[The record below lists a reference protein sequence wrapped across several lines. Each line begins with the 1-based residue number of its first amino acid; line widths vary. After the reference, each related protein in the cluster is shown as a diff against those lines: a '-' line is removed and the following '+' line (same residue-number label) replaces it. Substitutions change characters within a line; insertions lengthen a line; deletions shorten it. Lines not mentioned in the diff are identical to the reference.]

1 MARRD
6 SLYPVT
12 SQESA
17 RKKARNVG
25 KQTKETATKFGRTV
39 ANTVADAAETGWNI
53 GRGFGEG
60 LGLDEVGAKIE
71 EATVSPSEMRRR
83 AEMRKPLPEY
93 AQYEKVLTARKAERA
108 AKVGQK
114 VKQQV
119 QQRLKERDLL
129 NPKRIKESVYERKN
143 AAYNGGPEAIKHQ
156 KAVQKA
162 KEEAASRNAEYDM
175 VMSDNLAAIDA
186 MDAAEDTKAELAQ
199 IAKGEA
205 ETKET
210 QDVATALSN
219 DTMRPYTDDIK
230 KIEAEAA
237 KPLGEHGITNEALE
251 DYQAKR
257 KAAQAKAEEGGALSN
272 VDRRR
277 RELEAYRFR
286 AEKLAK
292 RAQDSGYKNVT
303 ADSIMEKARQRME
316 RNRANEASRKAGLG
330 AKYEQKYGGFEND
343 HGERMQ
349 MLSAMENDFNSNQN
363 KKVMNQRGNQML
375 AEQKA
380 REEAIRNNP
389 QAAQRREALSR
400 EWGANQQNP
409 SFAQA
414 DARARWAAKA
424 NADRYGNRRNI
435 GSDMDAYVGS
445 AKHGFDTLDNLNKG
459 WGGNAPRSLIPTGS
473 AADNF
478 AKAYE
483 FNQNYMKTQ
492 QDMMQAQL
500 AQQQKLANQS
510 VTVLNNTP
518 PNSPKETN
526 LGNAQAAAKAGAE
539 VPQPE
544 PIKG

>member
-6 SLYPVT
+6 SLFPVT

-17 RKKARNVG
+17 RKKARNAG
-25 KQTKETATKFGRTV
+25 KQTKEASAKVARTV
-39 ANTVADAAETGWNI
+39 ADTVADAAETGWNI

-60 LGLDEVGAKIE
+60 LGLDKVGAAIE
-71 EATVSPSEMRRR
+71 KALVPPEEMKRRVK
-83 AEMRKPLPEY
+83 MSKPLPEY
-93 AQYEKVLTARKAERA
+93 SQYEKVLTARKAERA

-119 QQRLKERDLL
+119 QQRLKERNLL
-129 NPKRIKESVYERKN
+129 DPKRIKESVYKRKN
-143 AAYNGGPEAIKHQ
+143 AAYNGDPEAIKHQ
-156 KAVQKA
+156 EAVQKA
-162 KEEAASRNAEYDM
+162 EEEAASRNAEYDM

-210 QDVATALSN
+210 QDSAIALSN
-219 DTMRPYTDDIK
+219 DTMRPYTDVVK
-230 KIEAEAA
+230 NIEAEAA
-237 KPLGEHGITNEALE
+237 KPLEEHGITNEALE

-257 KAAQAKAEEGGALSN
+257 NAAQAKAEEGGALSN

-343 HGERMQ
+343 HDERMQ

-363 KKVMNQRGNQML
+363 RKVMNQRGNQML

-380 REEAIRNNP
+380 REDAIRNNP
-389 QAAQRREALSR
+389 QAAQRREALVR
-400 EWGANQQNP
+400 EWGKPQV

-414 DARARWAAKA
+414 EAKARWAAKD
-424 NADRYGNRRNI
+424 NADRYGRRNNI
-435 GSDMDAYVGS
+435 GAAMDAYVGS
-445 AKHGFDTLDNLNKG
+445 SRHGFDTVANL
-459 WGGNAPRSLIPTGS
+459 GGNGRPVNLSLPKGS
-473 AADNF
+473 AADNYVR
-478 AKAYE
+478 AYE
-483 FNQNYMKTQ
+483 FNQGFMKAQ
-492 QDMMQAQL
+492 QDMQQAKIQQERNL
-500 AQQQKLANQS
+500 AQQATTLAN
-510 VTVLNNTP
+510 VTP
-518 PNSPKETN
+518 PNASAEVKAN
-526 LGNAQAAAKAGAE
+526 NVAAMGKAGASPTQ
-539 VPQPE
+539 PQP
-544 PIKG
+544 IRGY